1 MPVIPVVENPARGK
15 RRRYTAKQRRY
26 GFGGGPRRSR
36 PKRRRNPPVLAAL
49 SNPRRR
55 SRSSRTRRY
64 YARPYRRRRNPD
76 LIKGFDLMSGVFVAT
91 GALGS
96 TVIPGLIRRFVP
108 QIPYTGPIAYVVR
121 LGGTAATA
129 FGIGLVT
136 KDRRA
141 PQLVWAG
148 GLALIFVDL
157 FRQYLAPRLGLS
169 GLGQEADFVLTEE
182 LEDAISTEGAAGY
195 VSVDEGEG
203 LTGYV
208 ETDFN
213 PAIMG

>member
-1 MPVIPVVENPARGK
+1 M
-15 RRRYTAKQRRY
+15 
-26 GFGGGPRRSR
+26 
-36 PKRRRNPPVLAAL
+36 
-49 SNPRRR
+49 
-55 SRSSRTRRY
+55 
-64 YARPYRRRRNPD
+64 
-76 LIKGFDLMSGVFVAT
+76 MSGVFVAT
-91 GALGS
+91 GAIGS

-148 GLALIFVDL
+148 GLALILVDL

-169 GLGQEADFVLTEE
+169 GLGQGGDFVLTEE
-182 LEDAISTEGAAGY
+182 LEDAIGPVGVAGY
-195 VSVDEGEG
+195 VDASGGESMA
-203 LTGYV
+203 GYV
-208 ETDFN
+208 ETDFS
-213 PAIMG
+213 PAVMG